1 MLQTELARLRT
12 RLAHMQGESASDT
25 AWMPVCL
32 SIYLCVCVCS
42 CVCAHTHVHV
52 YIR

>member
-25 AWMPVCL
+25 ACLSVCL
-32 SIYLCVCVCS
+32 SIYVCVCVYI
-42 CVCAHTHVHV
+42 HTHTYT
-52 YIR
+52 YIESRE